1 MSFRT
6 IKDMDFNGKKVILRA
21 DLDVPLENGKILD
34 DTRLKHAVPTI
45 KRLIERGAK
54 QVIIMGHLHRP
65 GGKFVKE
72 LCMNPVAK
80 ILSKLLEE
88 NVVKLND
95 CIDIEIPNDRIILLE
110 NLRFHPEEKENYEFF
125 AKKLAS
131 FADIYV
137 NDAFANC
144 HRAHAS
150 MSRITEFLPS
160 CAGLSLE
167 TELSSLGKALS
178 EPKRPF
184 VAIIGG
190 AKISGKIGVINN
202 LLKKVDKLLLG
213 GAMIFTFYKAQNLEI
228 GKSLFEPEKVD
239 LAKFIMHNEKL
250 VLPSDVVV
258 ADKKEA
264 GANIKT
270 VDSSK
275 IPNDLFGLDIG
286 EKSIREFQDILKDA
300 GTVIWNGPMGLFEIS
315 EFAEGTN
322 EIAKFLSELD
332 ATVIIG
338 GGDITA
344 AIKKLGLEKKITHIS
359 TGGGSTLELLEGKEL
374 PAVIALEDNKKR
386 F

>member
-286 EKSIREFQDILKDA
+286 EISIREFQDILKDA